1 MLRKSFVD
9 RYNDEM
15 VEAFSELFN
24 TARKRMFHSGD
35 LLLCQQNGTMFGK
48 DTVVVRKRYGKD
60 GVNTGVSLLLYNNKD
75 EEIDEIYTDS
85 NYVEFCSLNQLY
97 ESTRRASLRV
107 EDTLDE
113 MLAVLK

>member
-1 MLRKSFVD
+1 MRINKKYNELLQYLESATEEKNITWEKVED
-9 RYNDEM
+9 RERYRAAIGNN
-15 VEAFSELFN
+15 A
-24 TARKRMFHSGD
+24 
-35 LLLCQQNGTMFGK
+35 
-48 DTVVVRKRYGKD
+48 VVVRKRYGKD

-97 ESTRRASLRV
+97 ESARRASLRV

>member
-1 MLRKSFVD
+1 MRINKKYDELLRHLESATEGKEITWEKV
-9 RYNDEM
+9 RN
-15 VEAFSELFN
+15 
-24 TARKRMFHSGD
+24 
-35 LLLCQQNGTMFGK
+35 QNGYRAEIGNNAVAIK
-48 DTVVVRKRYGKD
+48 KRFRKD
-60 GVNTGVSLLLYNNKD
+60 GSQAGVSLLLYNDKG

-97 ESTRRASLRV
+97 ESARRASLRV

>member
-1 MLRKSFVD
+1 MRINKKYNELLQYLESATEEKKITWEKVED
-9 RYNDEM
+9 REWYRVVIGNN
-15 VEAFSELFN
+15 A
-24 TARKRMFHSGD
+24 
-35 LLLCQQNGTMFGK
+35 
-48 DTVVVRKRYGKD
+48 VVVRKRYGKD
-60 GVNTGVSLLLYNNKD
+60 VVNTGVSLLLYNNKD

-97 ESTRRASLRV
+97 ESARRASLRV

>member
-1 MLRKSFVD
+1 MRINKKYNELLQYLESATEEKKITWEKVED
-9 RYNDEM
+9 REWYHVAIGNN
-15 VEAFSELFN
+15 A
-24 TARKRMFHSGD
+24 
-35 LLLCQQNGTMFGK
+35 
-48 DTVVVRKRYGKD
+48 VVVRKRYGKD
-60 GVNTGVSLLLYNNKD
+60 VVNTGVSLLLYNNKD

-97 ESTRRASLRV
+97 ESARRASLRV

>member
-1 MLRKSFVD
+1 MRINKKYNELLQYLESATEEKNITWEKVKD
-9 RYNDEM
+9 REWYRVAIGNN
-15 VEAFSELFN
+15 A
-24 TARKRMFHSGD
+24 
-35 LLLCQQNGTMFGK
+35 
-48 DTVVVRKRYGKD
+48 VVVRKRYGKD

-97 ESTRRASLRV
+97 ESARRASLRV

>member
-1 MLRKSFVD
+1 MRINKK
-9 RYNDEM
+9 YN
-15 VEAFSELFN
+15 ELLQYLESATEEKN
-24 TARKRMFHSGD
+24 VTWEKV
-35 LLLCQQNGTMFGK
+35 K
-48 DTVVVRKRYGKD
+48 DQEWYRAAIGNNAVVVRKRYGKD
-60 GVNTGVSLLLYNNKD
+60 GEKTGVSLLLYNNKD

-97 ESTRRASLRV
+97 ESARRASLRV